1 MINFFSNIFGYVL
14 NWIYLLVQNYGLAI
28 IIFSV
33 LIKIL
38 MLPLSIKQQRTLKIN
53 EKLQKEIKILQI
65 KYKGNQEKINQE
77 TMELY
82 KREKV
87 NPLGGCFTIIIQFI
101 LILSMFYLVRS
112 PLTYMKKIDNTRI
125 EEQINIVKE
134 TNENQNINNSYPEIA
149 IIRYLQENNMK
160 ENDMYINMNFLRLD
174 LSKVPQENLKD
185 ITVYIIPVLYVI
197 SSIISI
203 KFTTNLSKNKNKE
216 EVEESKDLINTKESK
231 EMDQEEMAMQ
241 MNKNMSLMMP
251 ILSVSISL
259 LAPLGL
265 ALYWLINN
273 IIMIIERLVLNKFFS
288 KEEKEN
294 AK

>member
-87 NPLGGCFTIIIQFI
+87 NPLSGCFTIIIQFI

-160 ENDMYINMNFLRLD
+160 ENDMYINMNFLGLD

-216 EVEESKDLINTKESK
+216 EVEESKDLINTKENK

-288 KEEKEN
+288 KEENEN

>member
-1 MINFFSNIFGYVL
+1 
-14 NWIYLLVQNYGLAI
+14 
-28 IIFSV
+28 
-33 LIKIL
+33 
-38 MLPLSIKQQRTLKIN
+38 
-53 EKLQKEIKILQI
+53 
-65 KYKGNQEKINQE
+65 
-77 TMELY
+77 MELY

-87 NPLGGCFTIIIQFI
+87 NPLSGCFTIIIQFI

-160 ENDMYINMNFLRLD
+160 ENDMYINMNFLGLD

-216 EVEESKDLINTKESK
+216 EVEESKDLINTKENK

-241 MNKNMSLMMP
+241 MNKNMSL
-251 ILSVSISL
+251 LSVSISL

-288 KEEKEN
+288 KEENEN

>member
-87 NPLGGCFTIIIQFI
+87 NPLSGCFTIIIQFI

-125 EEQINIVKE
+125 EEQIKIVKE

-160 ENDMYINMNFLRLD
+160 ENDMYINMNFLGLD

-203 KFTTNLSKNKNKE
+203 KFTTNLSKSKNKE
-216 EVEESKDLINTKESK
+216 EVEENKDLISAKESK

-288 KEEKEN
+288 KEENEN

>member
-87 NPLGGCFTIIIQFI
+87 NPLSGCFTIIIQFI

-160 ENDMYINMNFLRLD
+160 ENDMYINMNFLGLD

-216 EVEESKDLINTKESK
+216 EVEESKDLINTKEIK

-288 KEEKEN
+288 KEENEN

>member
-87 NPLGGCFTIIIQFI
+87 NPLSGCFTIIIQFI

-134 TNENQNINNSYPEIA
+134 TKENQNINNSYPEIA

-160 ENDMYINMNFLRLD
+160 ENDMYINMNFLGLD

-216 EVEESKDLINTKESK
+216 EVEESKDLINTKENK

-288 KEEKEN
+288 KEENEN

>member
-87 NPLGGCFTIIIQFI
+87 NPLSGCFTIIIQFI

-134 TNENQNINNSYPEIA
+134 TKENQNINNSYPEIA

-160 ENDMYINMNFLRLD
+160 ENDMYINMNFLGLD

-216 EVEESKDLINTKESK
+216 EVEESKDLINTKENK
-231 EMDQEEMAMQ
+231 EIDQEEMAMQ

-288 KEEKEN
+288 KEENEN